1 MLCSGCAAPL
11 PIRSEQSVVPS
22 LLDPDPVLVLVIHG
36 KSFRCEPGDV
46 LGREGTVA
54 RDEFLPVGTVHRRH
68 AQLNVD
74 NGAWCLTSL
83 ASTRNLTEV
92 DGKAVSQ
99 GEKVPLRGEHTIRLS
114 TGSMFKLIVQQTTLQ
129 TGLVI

>member
-1 MLCSGCAAPL
+1 MLCSSCSSPILHRAEPGVAP
-11 PIRSEQSVVPS
+11 P
-22 LLDPDPVLVLVIHG
+22 LLHPVLVLVIHD

-54 RDEFLPVGTVHRRH
+54 RDEFLSVSTVHRRH

-74 NGAWCLTSL
+74 NGEWSLTAL

-92 DGKAVSQ
+92 DGKPVAH
-99 GEKVPLRGEHTIRLS
+99 GEKIPLRGEHTVRLS
-114 TGSMFKLIVQQTTLQ
+114 TAATFKL
-129 TGLVI
+129 LVEPVDQEKPGIKNQ